1 MKKINLDKLE
11 EVYFKI
17 AKGVKI
23 RCKECGKPFKEC
35 IMNVSLKEYK
45 KQVNKDFFKV
55 LDESKKHKKFKKDL
69 QNFIKKT
76 GG

>member
-1 MKKINLDKLE
+1 MKADRNCLGGWMVNSIKT
-11 EVYFKI
+11 
-17 AKGVKI
+17 
-23 RCKECGKPFKEC
+23 CKECGKDIKEC

-55 LDESKKHKKFKKDL
+55 LDESKKHKKFKKDIKD
-69 QNFIKKT
+69 FIKKT